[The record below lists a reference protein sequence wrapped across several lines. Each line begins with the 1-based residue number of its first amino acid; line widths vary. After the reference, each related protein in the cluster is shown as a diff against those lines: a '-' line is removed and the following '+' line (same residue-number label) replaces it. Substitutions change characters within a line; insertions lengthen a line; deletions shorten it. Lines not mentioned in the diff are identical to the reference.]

1 MYRTINHQ
9 SFYQQR
15 NPLEKKRR
23 DLAQQIAVTF
33 PEINID
39 ISATV
44 FQQPKVNQLL
54 DQMLKIFDQSGVFT
68 LPENYASTK
77 QDIFRAISMLMANY
91 MEFLPPMQALPMSIL
106 IKIDFKVESNFN
118 PIHTLF
124 TYMCKLKSLHDKFT
138 VREKSSLF
146 SIYYNRFSFLK
157 DKVVGFNNLH
167 YTDIQHLKDVA
178 SRQPML
184 KAKVEKLIEKKAQYK
199 PKLTVLKAKVEKIE
213 DSLKV
218 KTKEAS
224 QLNECNLKL
233 TRMFLQEWQHSSII
247 CQVFIASFF
256 YLFLYY
262 FIAFH
267 VYILIL
273 YSNCIWNRFL
283 YSHTF

>member
-138 VREKSSLF
+138 
-146 SIYYNRFSFLK
+146 

-262 FIAFH
+262 FIAFD